1 MTPLPFPCQLAH
13 TLTATTAETRWMIEG
28 LWGFDAV
35 GILGGEPKCCKSL
48 CALTLAIAV
57 ASGKPCLDGRVPR
70 RTGTVLLFAA
80 EDALHI
86 VRDRLDRLTRGL
98 GCQLTDL
105 PIQVITTPALRLDD
119 DNDRI
124 RLELTIT
131 THAPVLVIL
140 DPFVRLH
147 RVDENVAGE
156 VAPLLQHLR
165 RLQRTYGC
173 AILVVHHARK
183 GAGHIRSGQ
192 ALRGSSELHAWGDS
206 NLFLR
211 RSDQQLMLDVEH
223 RAAQA
228 PDPIRLHLRTD
239 GDALC
244 LAHEPAD
251 TEHATDDERLPEQC
265 IVELLT
271 TATQPLSRR
280 AIQVALK
287 MRTATISTALEA
299 LRAQGRVQRDD
310 HGAWL
315 LAA

>member
-57 ASGKPCLDGRVPR
+57 ASGKPCLDGRMPR

-98 GCQLTDL
+98 GCHLDDL
-105 PIQVITTPALRLDD
+105 PIQVITIPALRLDRD
-119 DNDRI
+119 DDRI

-131 THAPVLVIL
+131 QHAPVLVIL

-147 RVDENVAGE
+147 RIDENVAGE

-165 RLQRTYGC
+165 RMQRTYGC

-183 GAGHIRSGQ
+183 SAGHIRAGQ

-211 RSDQQLMLDVEH
+211 RQDDLLTLDIEH
-223 RAAQA
+223 RAAQS
-228 PDPIRLHLRTD
+228 PDPIPLRLHAD
-239 GDALC
+239 ADALS
-244 LAHEPAD
+244 LESVSV
-251 TEHATDDERLPEQC
+251 TEHDVARVEQPEQR
-265 IVELLT
+265 IVAVLT
-271 TATQPLSRR
+271 SAMQPLSRR
-280 AIQVALK
+280 AIQDAVKL
-287 MRTATISTALEA
+287 RTATISSALDA
-299 LRAQGRVQRDD
+299 LRAQGRIQRDD
-310 HGAWL
+310 HGGWQ
-315 LAA
+315 LAG